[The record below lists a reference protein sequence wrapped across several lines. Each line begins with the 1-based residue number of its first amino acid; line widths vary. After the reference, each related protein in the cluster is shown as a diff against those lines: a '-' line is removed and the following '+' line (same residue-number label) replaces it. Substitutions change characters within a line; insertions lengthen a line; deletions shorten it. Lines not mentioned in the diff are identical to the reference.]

1 MAPARG
7 VELLTCSLRNCG
19 DPSGTSDQLRFGILI
34 RAVFVPI
41 SPVGPLLSTG
51 VDVPMDVQDPMLGS
65 ARSGQCGVSAGRVW
79 GAYNVGHKDNL
90 SADRRIIGE
99 GILV

>member
-41 SPVGPLLSTG
+41 SPVGPLLST
-51 VDVPMDVQDPMLGS
+51 
-65 ARSGQCGVSAGRVW
+65 
-79 GAYNVGHKDNL
+79 
-90 SADRRIIGE
+90 E
-99 GILV
+99 

>member
-1 MAPARG
+1 
-7 VELLTCSLRNCG
+7 VL
-19 DPSGTSDQLRFGILI
+19 
-34 RAVFVPI
+34 I
-41 SPVGPLLSTG
+41 SPVGLLLSTG

-79 GAYNVGHKDNL
+79 GAYNGRVWGAYNVGHKDNL

-99 GILV
+99 GIPV